1 MDFGDFFVA
10 GMTFLTEIAIFM
22 AIAKHLIRYGID
34 YYLEKKGR
42 E

>member
-1 MDFGDFFVA
+1 MESGNIFVA
-10 GMTFLTEIAIFM
+10 VMTVLTDVVIFIT
-22 AIAKHLIRYGID
+22 IAKYLIRYGID